1 MPPSD
6 KDSVSNLVSVFS
18 ALNKIKDEPKGV
30 TPRSSV
36 VKDENERVNPNLEST
51 EVDRLKKIATI
62 FGQTLQIGLFEP
74 KPEAQKLKD
83 LTPDKQ
89 KSLGISA
96 IGDKIKPVKQEGG
109 GLMGLLSGLLG
120 LLGFGDIKSIM
131 KKTLG
136 WIGSKL
142 WGILKWVGGK
152 LWSGVKWLTG
162 KLWSSV
168 KWVGGKMWQGFKW
181 LGTKVSSMV
190 SGLVSR
196 IKNSK
201 AYKGLMGVAKSA
213 ASVIKN
219 LWDDALKGISGF
231 VDNLVA
237 GITKLKDGALNLVKK
252 IPGYDLVKKGF
263 EKTVQAGKA
272 VGSAAVKTGKAAV
285 NIAVKSG
292 KAVGGVVKEVAE
304 DALEGAK
311 KIGQGQLSKI
321 AGRFLGKGARVVG
334 GFLKRIP
341 LIGPLITALFTAGEI
356 RDLEKQY
363 TEGKITLDDLQYK
376 IGTAVLSSVS
386 GLGGAAIG
394 ATLGSLIGPVG
405 TILGGIGGD
414 FLGKWVGELLIEK
427 LMSPDLVKKI
437 GSYFHKERDT
447 PPTDNKEFSDSLN
460 QGEMQDFLIRNG
472 QVYKFN
478 TRDEVLGMKT
488 GGAIDNL
495 LKSQPDSAMVDSI
508 VSHNK
513 FNKTALIEQIKRQDT
528 MIELLV
534 QLVRKPSGG
543 SVINHASNNNVSS
556 SNFRDAYS
564 SQTLVTN

>member
-1 MPPSD
+1 MPPND

-30 TPRSSV
+30 SSQASII
-36 VKDENERVNPNLEST
+36 KDNEERVDPNLKST
-51 EVDRLKKIATI
+51 EVERLKKIATI
-62 FGQTLQIGLFEP
+62 FGQTLKLGIYAPQ
-74 KPEAQKLKD
+74 PEAPKLGD

-89 KSLGISA
+89 KSLGVSA

-120 LLGFGDIKSIM
+120 LLGFGNIKSIM

-142 WGILKWVGGK
+142 LGILKWVGGK

-168 KWVGGKMWQGFKW
+168 KWVGGKMWQGLKW

-190 SGLVSR
+190 RGLVSR

-213 ASVIKN
+213 ASGIKN
-219 LWDDALKGISGF
+219 LWDNALKGISGF

-285 NIAVKSG
+285 NVAVKSG

-321 AGRFLGKGARVVG
+321 AGKFLGKGARVVG

-478 TRDEVLGMKT
+478 TKDEVLGMKT

-528 MIELLV
+528 MIELLM

-543 SVINHASNNNVSS
+543 SVINHASSNNVSS

>member
-1 MPPSD
+1 MSSSD

-18 ALNKIKDEPKGV
+18 ALNKIKDEPKGIS
-30 TPRSSV
+30 PRSSV

-51 EVDRLKKIATI
+51 EIERLKKIATI
-62 FGQTLQIGLFEP
+62 FGQTLQIGLFAP
-74 KPEAQKLKD
+74 KPEAQKLQD

-96 IGDKIKPVKQEGG
+96 IGDKIKPIKQEGG
-109 GLMGLLSGLLG
+109 GLMSLLTGLLG
-120 LLGFGDIKSIM
+120 LLGFGNIKSIM

-136 WIGSKL
+136 WIGGKL
-142 WGILKWVGGK
+142 SGILKWVGGK
-152 LWSGVKWLTG
+152 LWSGIKWLTG
-162 KLWSSV
+162 KLLSSV
-168 KWVGGKMWQGFKW
+168 KWIGGKMWQGLKG
-181 LGTKVSSMV
+181 LGTKVSSIIG
-190 SGLVSR
+190 GLVSR

-201 AYKGLMGVAKSA
+201 AYKGLMGIVNSA
-213 ASVIKN
+213 ASGIKN
-219 LWDDALKGISGF
+219 LWNNALKGISGF

-272 VGSAAVKTGKAAV
+272 AV
-285 NIAVKSG
+285 NVAVKSG

-304 DALEGAK
+304 DTLEGAK

-376 IGTAVLSSVS
+376 IGKAVLSSVT

-394 ATLGSLIGPVG
+394 ATLGSLLGPVG
-405 TILGGIGGD
+405 TIIGGIGGD
-414 FLGKWVGELLIEK
+414 FLGKWVGDLLVEK
-427 LMSPDLVKKI
+427 LMSPDMVKKI
-437 GSYFHKERDT
+437 GSYFQKDRGT
-447 PPTDNKEFSDSLN
+447 PTTDKDNKEFSALLN
-460 QGEMQDFLIRNG
+460 QDEMQDFLVRNG

-495 LKSQPDSAMVDSI
+495 LKSQTDSAMVDSI

-528 MIELLV
+528 MIELLM

-543 SVINHASNNNVSS
+543 SVINHSSSNNVSS

>member
-168 KWVGGKMWQGFKW
+168 KWVGGKMWQGLKW
-181 LGTKVSSMV
+181 LGTK
-190 SGLVSR
+190 LVTLGTKLLDR

-201 AYKGLMGVAKSA
+201 IFRGFTDVISK
-213 ASVIKN
+213 IKN
-219 LWDDALKGISGF
+219 GIKNTMDEIINSIKGFIDDILK
-231 VDNLVA
+231 N
-237 GITKLKDGALNLVKK
+237 ITKVKDAAFNALKK
-252 IPGYDLVKKGF
+252 IPGY
-263 EKTVQAGKA
+263 KTVARASSA
-272 VGSAAVKTGKAAV
+272 VSKVVGAAVQTTKEVASAAKGKAAV
-285 NIAVKSG
+285 VGGKIATVAGNLIDKGKAKIGSYVGKLFKGSSG
-292 KAVGGVVKEVAE
+292 K
-304 DALEGAK
+304 
-311 KIGQGQLSKI
+311 IGS
-321 AGRFLGKGARVVG
+321 FFKG
-334 GFLKRIP
+334 IP
-341 LIGPLITALFTAGEI
+341 LLTPLIEGLFAANDIKNLKKSYDKDE
-356 RDLEKQY
+356 
-363 TEGKITLDDLQYK
+363 ITLDDLRLK
-376 IGTAVLSSVS
+376 AGERTITAITGVGGAVLGAAALSFIPGIGTLV
-386 GLGGAAIG
+386 GGVA
-394 ATLGSLIGPVG
+394 
-405 TILGGIGGD
+405 GD
-414 FLGKWVGELLIEK
+414 FLGRYLGEK
-427 LMSPDLVKKI
+427 LVENLVSPNITKKL
-437 GSYFHKERDT
+437 GSYIT
-447 PPTDNKEFSDSLN
+447 GTAQL
-460 QGEMQDFLIRNG
+460 QDFLVKDNKIFSFSN
-472 QVYKFN
+472 K
-478 TRDEVLGMKT
+478 DEVLGMKT

-508 VSHNK
+508 VSHNR

>member
-62 FGQTLQIGLFEP
+62 FGQTLQLGLFEP

-96 IGDKIKPVKQEGG
+96 IGDKIKPVKQEGD

-120 LLGFGDIKSIM
+120 LLGFGNIKSIM

-142 WGILKWVGGK
+142 SGILKWVGGK

-201 AYKGLMGVAKSA
+201 AYKGLMGIVDSA
-213 ASVIKN
+213 ASGIKS
-219 LWDDALKGISGF
+219 LWDNALKGISGF

-272 VGSAAVKTGKAAV
+272 VGSAAVNTGKAAV
-285 NIAVKSG
+285 NVAVESG

-304 DALEGAK
+304 DTLEGAK

-321 AGRFLGKGARVVG
+321 AGRFLGRGARVVG

-508 VSHNK
+508 VSHNR